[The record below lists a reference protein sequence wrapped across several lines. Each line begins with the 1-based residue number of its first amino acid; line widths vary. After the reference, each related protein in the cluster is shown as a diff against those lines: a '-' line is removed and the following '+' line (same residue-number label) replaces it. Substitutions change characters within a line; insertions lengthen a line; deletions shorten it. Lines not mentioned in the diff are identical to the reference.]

1 MFLNGSHGSLQ
12 KVIRCALRP
21 MIHLPHQ
28 PLQAMSTDTI
38 LVIGSSGQIGT
49 ELVVELRRRFGSSN
63 VVASD
68 IKGAAQE
75 VMEGGPF
82 EQLDV
87 LDRSRLDDIVAKHG
101 VTQVYL
107 LAALLS
113 ATAEAKVMSAWKLNM
128 EGLFNVLEL
137 AREGR
142 IRKVYWPSSIAVFG
156 PNTPKVKT
164 PQFTVTE
171 PSTVYGVSKL
181 AGERWCEYYH
191 NRWGVDV
198 RGLRYPGLIGYKS
211 EPGGGTTDYA
221 VDIFHKA
228 LAHGEYTCYLTPHQR
243 LPMMYMPDAIKA
255 TIGIMDAPADKVRI
269 RSSYNLSAID
279 FTPYEL
285 GNEIQQHIPNFKLH
299 YAPDHREQY
308 AASWPDSID
317 DTVARTDWGWQHDYG
332 LKEMV
337 ADMLANLRKG

>member
-1 MFLNGSHGSLQ
+1 MAQ
-12 KVIRCALRP
+12 EK
-21 MIHLPHQ
+21 
-28 PLQAMSTDTI
+28 I

-49 ELVVELRRRFGSSN
+49 ELVLALRKVHGASN

-68 IKGAAQE
+68 IKGSTPE

-87 LDRSRLDDIVAKHG
+87 LDRSRLEEVISKHQIN
-101 VTQVYL
+101 QVYL

-113 ATAEAKVMSAWKLNM
+113 ATAEAKVFSAWRLNM
-128 EGLFNVLEL
+128 DGLFNVLEL

-142 IRKVYWPSSIAVFG
+142 LSKVYWPSSIAVFG
-156 PNTPKVKT
+156 PNTPKSRT
-164 PQFTVTE
+164 PQFTITE

-191 NRWGVDV
+191 ARWGVDV
-198 RGLRYPGLIGYKS
+198 RGLRYPGLIGYAS

-228 LAHGEYTCYLTPHQR
+228 LAEGKYTCYLTPHQR
-243 LPMMYMPDAIKA
+243 LPMMYMPDAIRA
-255 TIGIMDAPADKVRI
+255 TLEIMEAPSQNIKI
-269 RSSYNLSAID
+269 RSSYNLSGID
-279 FTPYEL
+279 FTPFEL
-285 GNEIQQHIPNFKLH
+285 TNAIQAHIEGFVTA

-317 DTVARTDWGWQHDYG
+317 DSHARADWGWKHQFG
-332 LKEMV
+332 LNEMV
-337 ADMLANLRKG
+337 ADMLAHLKK